1 MAPACP
7 VPFRTVTQGM
17 PATEKPP
24 KDSEYLSTL
33 ERGLRVLRAFD
44 AAHPEMQLSEVA
56 QLTGLSPAVA
66 RRCLN
71 TLVQL
76 GYVAQYGRKFLLRAE
91 VLTFGTSYLSSMN
104 VEQVVLPPL
113 QRVRDD
119 TGDSSSMAVL
129 SGDDILY
136 VAHVSTTRHLRLGA
150 TVGTRFPLHATS
162 LGKVLLAFQDEAVIA
177 AYLDR
182 ARMTRFTER
191 TVTTTEGLQARLA
204 AARTTGYDSALDEL
218 DYGLVSVA
226 VPVFDARRRI
236 VAAIN
241 CSTSTTRISQDEL
254 VRTRLPLLRDA
265 AAEIGNALQRW
276 PALIHSLHSG

>member
-1 MAPACP
+1 M
-7 VPFRTVTQGM
+7 
-17 PATEKPP
+17 
-24 KDSEYLSTL
+24 
-33 ERGLRVLRAFD
+33 LRAFD
-44 AAHPEMQLSEVA
+44 ATHPEMQLSEVA
-56 QLTGLSPAVA
+56 LITGLNPAVA

-76 GYVAQYGRKFLLRAE
+76 GYIAQYGRKFLLRPE
-91 VLTFGTSYLSSMN
+91 VLSFGTSYLSSMN
-104 VEQVVLPPL
+104 VDQIVLPPL
-113 QRVRDD
+113 QQLRDS

-136 VAHVSTTRHLRLGA
+136 VAHVSTNRRIRLGA
-150 TVGTRFPLHATS
+150 SVGTRFPLHATS
-162 LGKVLLAFQDEAVIA
+162 MGKVLLAFQDAGLID

-182 ARMTRFTER
+182 ATMTRFTER
-191 TVTTTEGLQARLA
+191 TVTTRAALEERLA
-204 AARTTGYDSALDEL
+204 TTRSTGYDSALDEL

-226 VPVFDARRRI
+226 VPVFDGDRRI

-265 AAEIGNALQRW
+265 ANQIGSALQRW
-276 PALIHSLHSG
+276 PALIHSLHPV